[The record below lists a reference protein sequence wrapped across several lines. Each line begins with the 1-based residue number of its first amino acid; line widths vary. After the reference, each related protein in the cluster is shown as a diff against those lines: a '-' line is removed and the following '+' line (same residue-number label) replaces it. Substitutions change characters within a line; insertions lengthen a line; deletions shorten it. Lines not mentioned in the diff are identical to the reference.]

1 MSKIIKL
8 PNLEAIKEF
17 VKNAEELGESVLV
30 SKVGFKYQ
38 IDGASIMGMIAVMG
52 EKIKVDYMG
61 ESGKFLEILKKYN
74 ISYWLFFADER
85 NEEVKK
91 IC

>member
-1 MSKIIKL
+1 M
-8 PNLEAIKEF
+8 
-17 VKNAEELGESVLV
+17 EELGESVLV

-74 ISYWLFFADER
+74 IS
-85 NEEVKK
+85 
-91 IC
+91 

>member
-8 PNLEAIKEF
+8 PNLEAVKEF

-38 IDGASIMGMIAVMG
+38 IDGASIMCFM
-52 EKIKVDYMG
+52 
-61 ESGKFLEILKKYN
+61 F
-74 ISYWLFFADER
+74 
-85 NEEVKK
+85 
-91 IC
+91 

>member
-8 PNLEAIKEF
+8 PNLEAVKEF

-74 ISYWLFFADER
+74 IS
-85 NEEVKK
+85 
-91 IC
+91 

>member
-8 PNLEAIKEF
+8 PNLEAVKEF

-38 IDGASIMGMIAVMG
+38 IDGASILGMMAIMG

-61 ESGKFLEILKKYN
+61 ESGKFQEILKKYKV
-74 ISYWLFFADER
+74 S
-85 NEEVKK
+85 
-91 IC
+91 

>member
-1 MSKIIKL
+1 MNETIKL
-8 PNLEAIKEF
+8 PNLEAVQEF
-17 VKNAEELGESVLV
+17 VENAEATGDSILV
-30 SKVGFKYQ
+30 SKEGFKYQ

-74 ISYWLFFADER
+74 IS
-85 NEEVKK
+85 
-91 IC
+91 

>member
-8 PNLEAIKEF
+8 PNLEAVKEF

-61 ESGKFLEILKKYN
+61 ESRKFLEILKKYN
-74 ISYWLFFADER
+74 IS
-85 NEEVKK
+85 
-91 IC
+91 

>member
-8 PNLEAIKEF
+8 PNLEAVKEF

-38 IDGASIMGMIAVMG
+38 IDGASIMGMMAVMG

-61 ESGKFLEILKKYN
+61 KSGKFLEILKKYN
-74 ISYWLFFADER
+74 IS
-85 NEEVKK
+85 
-91 IC
+91 

>member
-17 VKNAEELGESVLV
+17 VKNADELGESVLV

-38 IDGASIMGMIAVMG
+38 IDGASIMGMMAVMG

-61 ESGKFLEILKKYN
+61 ESVKFLEILKKYN
-74 ISYWLFFADER
+74 IS
-85 NEEVKK
+85 
-91 IC
+91 

>member
-8 PNLEAIKEF
+8 PNLEAVKEF

-52 EKIKVDYMG
+52 EKIKVDYMD

-74 ISYWLFFADER
+74 IS
-85 NEEVKK
+85 
-91 IC
+91 